1 MSSYT
6 TQLKFAQALSII
18 RAIPQNSTLQPIASD
33 KLQFYGLYKQ
43 ATEGDVNIPRPS
55 SRQVVEYAKWKA
67 WSRMKGMSPIDAQKL
82 YVESLTQLLSELV
95 HRYPRHELTE
105 FLKKALNSLQYNGNS
120 DMEHEDED
128 LFQDAYD
135 PIEFELQEN
144 FLNHIEADQLTQ
156 EDILNSPPTS
166 ATASS
171 PYRSTPRHSKHYHNS
186 RHNSFSDVVSTNDYP
201 ITPITSP
208 GHNSVTGQW
217 VLSQLQQQ
225 NKQNYVHPMD
235 FLQKQQQQQ
244 QQLQHQQDMLSEAD
258 TLDREVAAATS
269 NLVLS
274 SPRQSPY
281 TVSTA
286 SNNRKKT
293 TSKPQQHSTLSPH
306 LSSTSTSTSSN
317 NKKKLKKSDR
327 ALEKLQTEVTALT
340 EQIDRLRRGIKLR
353 EERDKNRKWSTLG
366 ITKVLLKHLMA
377 NSAILL
383 ITFYILW
390 RRKSPIAYAI
400 IGYIMPIIQDM
411 IRKIIQRIVFWKV
424 TV

>member
-1 MSSYT
+1 M
-6 TQLKFAQALSII
+6 
-18 RAIPQNSTLQPIASD
+18 
-33 KLQFYGLYKQ
+33 
-43 ATEGDVNIPRPS
+43 
-55 SRQVVEYAKWKA
+55 
-67 WSRMKGMSPIDAQKL
+67 
-82 YVESLTQLLSELV
+82 
-95 HRYPRHELTE
+95 
-105 FLKKALNSLQYNGNS
+105 
-120 DMEHEDED
+120 
-128 LFQDAYD
+128 
-135 PIEFELQEN
+135 
-144 FLNHIEADQLTQ
+144 Q
-156 EDILNSPPTS
+156 EDVLNSPPTS

-171 PYRSTPRHSKHYHNS
+171 PFRSAPRHNSLQQKYYNDS
-186 RHNSFSDVVSTNDYP
+186 RHNSFSDVISTTEYP

-225 NKQNYVHPMD
+225 NKQNYVQPMD
-235 FLQKQQQQQ
+235 FLQKQQQ
-244 QQLQHQQDMLSEAD
+244 HQQDILSEAD

-281 TVSTA
+281 TVPS
-286 SNNRKKT
+286 SSNRKKSI
-293 TSKPQQHSTLSPH
+293 SKQQHSSPH

-317 NKKKLKKSDR
+317 KKKQTSKFKKSDR

-353 EERDKNRKWSTLG
+353 EERDLNRKWSALG
-366 ITKVLLKHLMA
+366 ITKVLIKHLMA

-383 ITFYILW
+383 IVFYILW
-390 RRKSPIAYAI
+390 RKKSPIAYAI
-400 IGYIMPIIQDM
+400 IGKIMPIIQDM

>member
-1 MSSYT
+1 
-6 TQLKFAQALSII
+6 
-18 RAIPQNSTLQPIASD
+18 
-33 KLQFYGLYKQ
+33 
-43 ATEGDVNIPRPS
+43 
-55 SRQVVEYAKWKA
+55 
-67 WSRMKGMSPIDAQKL
+67 
-82 YVESLTQLLSELV
+82 
-95 HRYPRHELTE
+95 
-105 FLKKALNSLQYNGNS
+105 
-120 DMEHEDED
+120 MEHEDDGKIHSTDSPQPFFLIYVLD

-135 PIEFELQEN
+135 PTEFELQEN
-144 FLNHIEADQLTQ
+144 FLNHIEADQLLQ

-171 PYRSTPRHSKHYHNS
+171 PYRSTPRHSKHYSNS

-208 GHNSVTGQW
+208 GHSSVTGQW

-244 QQLQHQQDMLSEAD
+244 QQHQLQHQQDMLSEAD

-281 TVSTA
+281 TVSTV
-286 SNNRKKT
+286 SHNRKKSN
-293 TSKPQQHSTLSPH
+293 SKQHQHSTLSPH

-383 ITFYILW
+383 IAFYILW

>member
-6 TQLKFAQALSII
+6 TQLKFAQALSTI
-18 RAIPQNSTLQPIASD
+18 RAIPQNSTLQPIVSE

-55 SRQVVEYAKWKA
+55 SRQVVDYAKWKA
-67 WSRMKGMSPIDAQKL
+67 WSRMKGMSPIEAQKL
-82 YVESLTQLLSELV
+82 YVESLIQLLTELV
-95 HRYPRHELTE
+95 HRYPRNEQTE
-105 FLKKALNSLQYNGNS
+105 FLEKALESLQYISHS
-120 DMEHEDED
+120 DTEHEDEE

-135 PIEFELQEN
+135 PTEFELQKN
-144 FLNHIEADQLTQ
+144 FLNHIEANQLMQ
-156 EDILNSPPTS
+156 EDIVSSPPTS

-171 PYRSTPRHSKHYHNS
+171 PLRSTPRHYKHYHSS

-201 ITPITSP
+201 LTPIMSP
-208 GHNSVTGQW
+208 GQNSVTGQW

-225 NKQNYVHPMD
+225 QKKQSYVHPMD
-235 FLQKQQQQQ
+235 FLQK
-244 QQLQHQQDMLSEAD
+244 QDMLSEAD

-269 NLVLS
+269 NLALS
-274 SPRQSPY
+274 SPKQSPY
-281 TVSTA
+281 SISTA
-286 SNNRKKT
+286 ANRKKSI
-293 TSKPQQHSTLSPH
+293 SKPQHSSPH
-306 LSSTSTSTSSN
+306 LSSASTSASSN
-317 NKKKLKKSDR
+317 KKKQIKLKKSDR

-353 EERDKNRKWSTLG
+353 EDRDKSRKWSTLG
-366 ITKVLLKHLMA
+366 IAKVLVKHLMA

-383 ITFYILW
+383 IIFYILW
-390 RRKSPIAYAI
+390 RRKSPVAYAI

-411 IRKIIQRIVFWKV
+411 IRKMIQRIVFWKV